1 MKGALLSRPVL
12 ALPLKQRKWRLATD
26 ASKIAMGAV
35 LSQYDETGEEHPV
48 AFLSRKLLQN
58 EVKWDIWELELA
70 AVVWATAMCRHYLI
84 ANTFELVTDSSV
96 VKALLSPEKDIPSR
110 RANWIIRLS
119 EFHFT
124 VTHRKGLENRNADFF
139 SRCVLESANQYN

>member
-1 MKGALLSRPVL
+1 
-12 ALPLKQRKWRLATD
+12 
-26 ASKIAMGAV
+26 MGAV
-35 LSQYDETGEEHPV
+35 LSQYDETGQEHPI

-96 VKALLSPEKDIPSR
+96 VKCCGGMPFLDR
-110 RANWIIRLS
+110 VM
-119 EFHFT
+119 T
-124 VTHRKGLENRNADFF
+124 
-139 SRCVLESANQYN
+139 